1 MTRWLLDR
9 GADPNQRCRLDVT
22 PLSYAATRAPVH
34 IIKILL
40 DHGGDMQKGEP
51 LENALDGENDVVE
64 VVRLF
69 HEHGALLNQ
78 TMYKNH
84 PWSWRLFLTLGLGTP
99 LHKAAKLGKL
109 DAMRY
114 LLSQGADTSI
124 QDWFGLTAMDWA
136 KQAGQLDAVKILEDA
151 NVAKH

>member
-1 MTRWLLDR
+1 MTRWLLNR
-9 GADPNQRCRLDVT
+9 GADPNQRCRFDVT
-22 PLSYAATRAPVH
+22 PLSYAAARAPVD
-34 IIKILL
+34 IIQILL
-40 DHGGDMQKGEP
+40 DHGGDIQKGEP
-51 LENALDGENDVVE
+51 LQNALDRENDAVE

-69 HEHGALLNQ
+69 HERGAPLNQ

-84 PWSWRLFLTLGLGTP
+84 PWSWRLFLTSGLGTP

-124 QDWFGLTAMDWA
+124 QDWFGHTAMDWA

-151 NVAKH
+151 NA